1 MHRVFVLQSN
11 LYIDPS
17 LLCSETAWHK
27 SATDGIL
34 FPADLN
40 QCIINYQCGTC
51 SREWT
56 LTKNKSWAWRLTDA
70 EITRRI
76 LCVCNKVQMLI
87 IIIFF
92 FSYSFWSELVKLMK
106 VCIFC
111 FALFLLCLFFLHWQK
126 VVCRYCCSVM
136 YQTVKYAAM
145 TRPKNIILSWNQK
158 DMVTPWYLF

>member
-1 MHRVFVLQSN
+1 MHGVFVLQSN

-27 SATDGIL
+27 SARDGIV

-51 SREWT
+51 SWEWT
-56 LTKNKSWAWRLTDA
+56 STKNKSWAWRLTVA

-76 LCVCNKVQMLI
+76 LCVCNKVQLLI
-87 IIIFF
+87 III
-92 FSYSFWSELVKLMK
+92 SYSFWSELVKLMK

-126 VVCRYCCSVM
+126 LCGGTVVQSCIR
-136 YQTVKYAAM
+136 Q
-145 TRPKNIILSWNQK
+145 
-158 DMVTPWYLF
+158 